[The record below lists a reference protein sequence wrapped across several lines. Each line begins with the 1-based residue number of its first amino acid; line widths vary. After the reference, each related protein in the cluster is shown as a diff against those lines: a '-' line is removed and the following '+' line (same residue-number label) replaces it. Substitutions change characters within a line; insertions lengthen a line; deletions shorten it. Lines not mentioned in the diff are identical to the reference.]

1 MTGGVVNLRL
11 LDDKLP
17 VGNWAQRRVRVE
29 EKHRLMSV
37 VAAVDEREESAIV
50 IVMDLILLC

>member
-11 LDDKLP
+11 DDKLP
-17 VGNWAQRRVRVE
+17 AGNWTQRRERVE

-50 IVMDLILLC
+50 IVMDLVG